1 LSHIGS
7 EADEAFDR
15 FLEETY
21 SKLIGAVYLMT
32 RDRGVAEDIVQETFA
47 RAYLNWRK
55 LWPDGNPGGWTYRVA
70 VNLSTSWR
78 RRLVREAKMISR
90 LGPPANPSN
99 PEQLIDPDLWKLVS
113 ELPPR
118 QRQAVA
124 LHYTLDL
131 PLEEVARA
139 MGCKVGTV
147 KASLH
152 AARESLKKNLETT

>member
-1 LSHIGS
+1 MSHRRS
-7 EADEAFDR
+7 EADEAFDG

-32 RDRGVAEDIVQETFA
+32 KDRGIAEDVVQETFA
-47 RAYLNWRK
+47 RAYLSWEK

-90 LGPPANPSN
+90 LGQPAQSSN
-99 PEQLIDPDLWKLVS
+99 PEQFIDPDLWRLVS

-152 AARESLKKNLETT
+152 AARESLKKELGPR